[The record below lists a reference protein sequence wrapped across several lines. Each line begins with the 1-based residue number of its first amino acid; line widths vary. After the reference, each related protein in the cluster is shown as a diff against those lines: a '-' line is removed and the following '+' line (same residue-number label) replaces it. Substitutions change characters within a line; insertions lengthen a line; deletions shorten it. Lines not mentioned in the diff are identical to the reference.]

1 MIIFDEKQLKYLFNK
16 YKIRY
21 KIFEE
26 TNVLLIDSGLD
37 EWLIKYHHGR
47 DRPYCLMHKN
57 KLKQTK
63 RYHVQGWKTKFE
75 HLLDSL
81 LSHKNIYI
89 DHSKSKSTYKK
100 NNKINNNKR
109 RKANH

>member
-37 EWLIKYHHGR
+37 EWLIKYQHGR
-47 DRPYCLMHKN
+47 DQPYCLMHKN

-63 RYHVQGWKTKFE
+63 RYHVQGWKSNFY
-75 HLLDSL
+75 HSLDSL
-81 LSHKNIYI
+81 LSHKNIFV
-89 DHSKSKSTYKK
+89 DHSKSQNTYKK

-109 RKANH
+109 RKYNH